1 MACGHPQS
9 AVCVLVVLQL
19 STVIKLCIKY
29 TYCLSQSQ
37 LYWVCEVYFSLWGFV
52 ELLTAKLPAWC

>member
-19 STVIKLCIKY
+19 STVIKLVYKVHL
-29 TYCLSQSQ
+29 LS
-37 LYWVCEVYFSLWGFV
+37 
-52 ELLTAKLPAWC
+52 LTVTTVLGL